1 MTLLDRY
8 FFKQFSVYFMV
19 AVIGFGLMAAV
30 DILFYLT
37 ELAVAVKAPMLLTLR
52 LLLYKLPAVM
62 VIFFPMAVLFSIM
75 LMLFRMAK
83 DSELTILRAS
93 GVSQIR
99 MMTPLLLIGLAVSVL
114 SFAVNDRVVPHAN
127 KAFNRSLDYYF
138 HKGSS
143 IPLVQQIVFKSA
155 DRFFYINTVRSDS
168 KRLERVLIFEPFS
181 AYPRITTAEEVYAQG
196 KVWTLKNG
204 WTYEISSEGN
214 LTMSHH
220 YKEATVQVEN
230 GLSEFYA
237 SSDSPKDLS
246 SGDLRQKISKINLGK
261 GDARGLLVEYYLKF
275 SLPIAC
281 LIFAILGL
289 SLSLTFVQTGRD
301 LWGIIVAVVLSFA
314 SVGFYF
320 FLVAFL
326 RAIAKDGGLT
336 PLIGIWLPNLIY
348 LGFGGILL
356 MVRAIKE

>member
-1 MTLLDRY
+1 MALLDRY

-37 ELAVAVKAPMLLTLR
+37 ELAVAVKAPIFLTIR
-52 LLLYKLPAVM
+52 LLIYKLPAVM

-99 MMTPLLLIGLAVSVL
+99 MMSPLLFIGLVVSVL
-114 SFAVNDRVVPHAN
+114 SFAVNDRVVPQAN
-127 KAFNRSLDYYF
+127 KAFNHALDYYF

-155 DRFFYINTVRSDS
+155 DRFFYINTVRSDE

-181 AYPRITTAEEVYAQG
+181 TYPKITTAEEVQAQG
-196 KVWTLKNG
+196 RVWKLKNG
-204 WTYEISSEGN
+204 WTYEIAPEGN

-237 SSDSPKDLS
+237 PSESPKDMS
-246 SGDLRQKISKINLGK
+246 SMDLRKKIAKIQMGK
-261 GDARGLLVEYYLKF
+261 GDVRGLLVEYYMKF

-281 LIFAILGL
+281 LIFAILGM
-289 SLSLTFVQTGRD
+289 SLSLTFVKTGRD

-326 RAIAKDGGLT
+326 RALAKDGELT
-336 PLIGIWLPNLIY
+336 PLLGTWLPNLIY
-348 LGFGGILL
+348 LGFGGLL
-356 MVRAIKE
+356 LAIRAYRE